1 MHLTTDS
8 IFQVIHDVKR
18 AAIKQTKRKALVIQG
33 TIVEIK
39 VWESL
44 ADQLHHTP
52 TNLPSQAPR
61 ADNGGDNWMT
71 GDVPHASRHCPEHHP
86 GDMEPESDN
95 ETHFKNS
102 LTDIWAREHGTEWV
116 SHIPY
121 PYQAGLSAYSWFM
134 L

>member
-1 MHLTTDS
+1 M
-8 IFQVIHDVKR
+8 KC
-18 AAIKQTKRKALVIQG
+18 AAIKQAKRKALVIQG

-44 ADQLHHTP
+44 ADRLHHTP
-52 TNLPSQAPR
+52 TNLPSQALC
-61 ADNGGDNWMT
+61 ADSDGDNHWMT

-102 LTDIWAREHGTEWV
+102 LTDTWAREHRTEWM
-116 SHIPY
+116 SHISY
-121 PYQAGLSAYSWFM
+121 PYQASLPTHS
-134 L
+134 